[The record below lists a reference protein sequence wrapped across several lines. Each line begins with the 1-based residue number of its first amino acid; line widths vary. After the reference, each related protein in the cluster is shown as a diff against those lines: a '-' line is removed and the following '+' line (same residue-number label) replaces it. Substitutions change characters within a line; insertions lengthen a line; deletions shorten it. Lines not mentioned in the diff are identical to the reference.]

1 MKRWTVTQVFIRM
14 ASFLR
19 LPLTLHFFYLPNLE
33 RDKKYC
39 WYRKIYIKW
48 MQSLILKFSSSTNKE
63 YLNSSVF
70 IKVQMSIHA
79 GELKN
84 AMMKCIFKI
93 IPVTRTGRLRDFFL
107 VLSAFL
113 DDLLTSRRERW
124 LYMIVEFW
132 YFFQV
137 DHLEH
142 KWTVSISSLCICT
155 ESDIVRKICTH
166 LTAIVDSGV
175 THK

>member
-1 MKRWTVTQVFIRM
+1 
-14 ASFLR
+14 
-19 LPLTLHFFYLPNLE
+19 
-33 RDKKYC
+33 
-39 WYRKIYIKW
+39 

-113 DDLLTSRRERW
+113 DDLLTSRRER
-124 LYMIVEFW
+124 
-132 YFFQV
+132 
-137 DHLEH
+137 
-142 KWTVSISSLCICT
+142 
-155 ESDIVRKICTH
+155 
-166 LTAIVDSGV
+166 
-175 THK
+175 